1 MAGLSDKVSISFRGV
16 ILWVIPC
23 SLLVLFLANSAE
35 AQNGIAIAGVE
46 AFWEDSLAIIHP
58 KIESPLSTVH
68 VRTLQTGVPIRFDF
82 QIQLFRTGFSKTI
95 HQEVTV
101 EYNVWTDRYRVLAP
115 IGALAI
121 KSLATVDKLFRNDLI
136 LILHPADIPR
146 NEEWFV
152 RVQVE
157 AYPVNVAEDGTKQV
171 GSLERELQGLTGWLF
186 RRGRSRTEKSKWST
200 TAKLP
205 ERSPAGSQP

>member
-1 MAGLSDKVSISFRGV
+1 MTGAGQKSVNRNRLFAAGLV
-16 ILWVIPC
+16 LA
-23 SLLVLFLANSAE
+23 VLFLLAPVKSAF
-35 AQNGIAIAGVE
+35 AQEDIKITGIE
-46 AFWEDSLAIIHP
+46 AFWEDSLAVIHP
-58 KIESPLSTVH
+58 KVEFALSPIHTH
-68 VRTLQTGVPIRFDF
+68 TLQTGVPIRYDF

-101 EYNVWTDRYRVLAP
+101 EYNVWTDGYRVLAP
-115 IGALAI
+115 IGALSI
-121 KSLATVDKLFRNDLI
+121 KGLPTVQRLFENDMI

-157 AYPVNVAEDGTKQV
+157 AYPVNMAEDGTEQS

-186 RRGRSRTEKSKWST
+186 RRGHTRTEKSKWSST
-200 TAKLP
+200 TKLP
-205 ERSPAGSQP
+205 VRPDAGGSQ